1 MNQSPNCGPDAQS
14 FESAYTRA
22 QALHKLTQGIL
33 AQSANPDLPTLGQ
46 MVLQR
51 GLLLEEI
58 AGFQLADFTPQEQAR
73 LNESLQASKQLDAE
87 IEQNMRA
94 FQATID
100 GHLKELKDT
109 KSLLGK
115 YKLPGSDSQSTRS
128 REA

>member
-22 QALHKLTQGIL
+22 QALHNLTQAIL

-58 AGFQLADFTPQEQAR
+58 AGFQLADFTPEEQAR
-73 LNESLQASKQLDAE
+73 LNESLQASKQLDTA

-94 FQATID
+94 FQTAID

>member
-22 QALHKLTQGIL
+22 QALHDLTQAIL
-33 AQSANPDLPTLGQ
+33 AQSANPDLPVLGQ

-58 AGFQLADFTPQEQAR
+58 AGFQLTDFTPEEQAR
-73 LNESLQASKQLDAE
+73 LNESLQASKQLDSE

-94 FQATID
+94 FQTAID

-115 YKLPGSDSQSTRS
+115 YKLPGKEDQSTRS